1 MNDLTV
7 IITYY
12 NSEEY
17 IRDCIESLKQQ
28 RNQNFDVIIVN
39 DGSTDDSETILKEA
53 LKDYDKSI
61 HYINLPE
68 NQGHA
73 HARNLAMQDVTT
85 PYFMF
90 LDADDQLATY
100 AINFYLK
107 NINGLDALIAPI
119 NNFSVNRPQ
128 YIDPNKVRLNI

>member
-53 LKDYDKSI
+53 LEDYDKSI

-119 NNFSVNRPQ
+119 NNFLSL
-128 YIDPNKVRLNI
+128 IHI